1 MYINIS
7 TIIAHENSRE
17 FCHSMQDN
25 STQWNLTLNIPL
37 SGELH
42 VYTAVRFSVTS
53 STFPFSMLCLIMNV
67 EIYSAFFCLFV
78 HDTHCHTHM
87 ACLDPLGMLVPVSF
101 SSHQHHMT
109 GHIKKL
115 HVNTHRFMY
124 SWQPVYFTQVQL
136 EKHCYFPPSSFKQI
150 LLHSINYT

>member
-1 MYINIS
+1 M
-7 TIIAHENSRE
+7 
-17 FCHSMQDN
+17 
-25 STQWNLTLNIPL
+25 
-37 SGELH
+37 
-42 VYTAVRFSVTS
+42 AVWFSVTS
-53 STFPFSMLCLIMNV
+53 STFHFSMLCLIMNV

-115 HVNTHRFMY
+115 HVNTHRFVY

-136 EKHCYFPPSSFKQI
+136 EKHCYFLQALSKSSYTALITPSTQLSQRLFHT
-150 LLHSINYT
+150 LPDNYVGCERSWRK